1 MSGKSPICE
10 DGLLRSLGTTF
21 EPRFPASAICTS
33 EDAAVRFL
41 LERGILKKAYETTVI
56 CHRCPKTCEVVVQAD
71 ERGGRF
77 FICPTGYLER
87 PVPVSEED
95 VASYA
100 FDYATFARYF
110 AKDNGLRA
118 WTDRDL
124 SAGGFHGLAR
134 GRMTGKR
141 VVAVY
146 TSGLQMGDALVT
158 LAVLKKCLK
167 CEKLIVVVPET
178 DGSDK
183 TVVDALAS
191 DDIRLV
197 SLGDL
202 LAERTF
208 DLQLIEELEA
218 PPPADAYCSV
228 VTQEGKGFLKEHEYR
243 ALFETRRD
251 YDMFIDGFTRRVW
264 KRTGAGKSVEEK
276 LTPSELEVLVAYIRS
291 GKARRPA
298 RFNSTIKVFETARRK
313 VDVKTGRYIWR
324 AFTTHRT
331 PANPSM
337 KQYQFAP
344 PAGFK
349 FCLILPVT

>member
-1 MSGKSPICE
+1 
-10 DGLLRSLGTTF
+10 
-21 EPRFPASAICTS
+21 
-33 EDAAVRFL
+33 
-41 LERGILKKAYETTVI
+41 
-56 CHRCPKTCEVVVQAD
+56 
-71 ERGGRF
+71 
-77 FICPTGYLER
+77 
-87 PVPVSEED
+87 
-95 VASYA
+95 
-100 FDYATFARYF
+100 
-110 AKDNGLRA
+110 
-118 WTDRDL
+118 
-124 SAGGFHGLAR
+124 
-134 GRMTGKR
+134 MTGKR

-146 TSGLQMGDALVT
+146 ASGLQMGDALVT
-158 LAVLKKCLK
+158 LAVLKKRLK
-167 CEKLIVVVPET
+167 CEKLIVVAPET

-243 ALFETRRD
+243 ALFEARRD

-264 KRTGAGKSVEEK
+264 KQTGAGKSVEEK
-276 LTPSELEVLVAYIRS
+276 LTPSEFEVLAAYIRS

-313 VDVKTGRYIWR
+313 ADVKTGRYTWR

-331 PANPSM
+331 PADPSM